1 MNCTYYL
8 PLLHHLS
15 FALLYIICAFICYG
29 TLTFLFVTTT
39 LHVPQRVSFL
49 NFKIQASHL
58 SAASFIQTPATH
70 TFTTMNSISWLRE
83 VLIRVLTTPKP
94 EHDEQELFEQL
105 MIQKPRLLKLLDV
118 GPRNPQ
124 EQREVE
130 SGK

>member
-1 MNCTYYL
+1 
-8 PLLHHLS
+8 
-15 FALLYIICAFICYG
+15 
-29 TLTFLFVTTT
+29 
-39 LHVPQRVSFL
+39 
-49 NFKIQASHL
+49 
-58 SAASFIQTPATH
+58 
-70 TFTTMNSISWLRE
+70 MNSISWLRE
-83 VLIRVLTTPKP
+83 VLIRVLTTPEP